1 MQRTFISGASDIDTK
16 KRNRNLHLLHD
27 VETGRLLAAIV
38 ANDVLPL
45 KAIFV

>member
-1 MQRTFISGASDIDTK
+1 VGHQILIRRREIGIYTCCD
-16 KRNRNLHLLHD
+16 D